1 MKFNTID
8 DLKAAGFE
16 GFIPVAQLQ
25 ADSTAIPRTAGV
37 YMVVYT
43 GENIPEFLSRGTGG
57 FFKGKDPNVSIT
69 ELETNWVEN
78 TCVVYIGKAG
88 KLKNCKATI
97 QSRLK
102 QYLDFGAGKKSGHK
116 GGRYIWQIKNSGNL
130 LLCWKRS
137 KPHSSP
143 DSKNST
149 GDTDLSPI
157 SKIKGRGDLYV
168 ESRQKFYFA
177 LIPIFRQITI
187 LAI

>member
-16 GFIPVAQLQ
+16 GFIPVVQLQ

-43 GENIPEFLSRGTGG
+43 EGNMPEFLSHGTGG

-88 KLKNCKATI
+88 TTLQHLAVAT
-97 QSRLK
+97 
-102 QYLDFGAGKKSGHK
+102 
-116 GGRYIWQIKNSGNL
+116 
-130 LLCWKRS
+130 S
-137 KPHSSP
+137 KPQVFAV
-143 DSKNST
+143 
-149 GDTDLSPI
+149 
-157 SKIKGRGDLYV
+157 KIL
-168 ESRQKFYFA
+168 EHFHLAQYFD
-177 LIPIFRQITI
+177 
-187 LAI
+187 

>member
-102 QYLDFGAGKKSGHK
+102 QYLDFG
-116 GGRYIWQIKNSGNL
+116 SGNL
-130 LLCWKRS
+130 LLCWK
-137 KPHSSP
+137 PTP
-143 DSKNST
+143 DEDPET
-149 GDTDLSPI
+149 
-157 SKIKGRGDLYV
+157 V
-168 ESRQKFYFA
+168 ETA
-177 LIPIFRQITI
+177 LIARFKEQHGGHRPFAN
-187 LAI
+187 LKD

>member
-78 TCVVYIGKAG
+78 TCVVYIGKVCSDG
-88 KLKNCKATI
+88 
-97 QSRLK
+97 
-102 QYLDFGAGKKSGHK
+102 
-116 GGRYIWQIKNSGNL
+116 
-130 LLCWKRS
+130 
-137 KPHSSP
+137 
-143 DSKNST
+143 
-149 GDTDLSPI
+149 
-157 SKIKGRGDLYV
+157 
-168 ESRQKFYFA
+168 
-177 LIPIFRQITI
+177 
-187 LAI
+187 